1 MTVWVPYG
9 QLDLEFDTYVMT
21 HVFARQLHLKSDG
34 LTQVRAA
41 FKLDLF
47 TPINRLESYQFL
59 RKFLSIISLIV
70 ASKRR
75 PVLQSY
81 HERVHGETR
90 KLLHNLRNVAQGCA

>member
-1 MTVWVPYG
+1 MTVWVPFG

-81 HERVHGETR
+81 HERVNGEAR

>member
-1 MTVWVPYG
+1 MTVWVPFG

-21 HVFARQLHLKSDG
+21 HVFAGQLHLKSDG

-75 PVLQSY
+75 PVLQSN
-81 HERVHGETR
+81 HERVHGEAR